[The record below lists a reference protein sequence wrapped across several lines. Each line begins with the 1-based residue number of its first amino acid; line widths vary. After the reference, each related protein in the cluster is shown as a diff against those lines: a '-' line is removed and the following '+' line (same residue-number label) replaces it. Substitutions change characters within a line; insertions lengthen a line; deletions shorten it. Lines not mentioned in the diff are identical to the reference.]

1 MKCLLD
7 AMPIYL
13 RAHEKHPLII
23 KFKVNFS
30 ENGVLPLIKPSLLD
44 KLQPEWEGAEK
55 ADEID

>member
-1 MKCLLD
+1 
-7 AMPIYL
+7 MPIYL